1 MIDARLDYRGEGR
14 SEMSNEPALREQ
26 REYLAI
32 LSPLGK
38 AISGDEIRRFR
49 ERLIDRLQWCSSDE
63 REIIVNWLS
72 AHGLL

>member
-1 MIDARLDYRGEGR
+1 
-14 SEMSNEPALREQ
+14 MSNEPTLREQ
-26 REYLAI
+26 REYTAT

-38 AISGDEIRRFR
+38 AISGDEIRRTR

>member
-1 MIDARLDYRGEGR
+1 
-14 SEMSNEPALREQ
+14 MSNEHTAQERRQSTP
-26 REYLAI
+26 I

-38 AISGDEIRRFR
+38 AISDDEIRRTR
-49 ERLIDRLQWCSSDE
+49 DRLIDRLQWCASDE

>member
-1 MIDARLDYRGEGR
+1 
-14 SEMSNEPALREQ
+14 MSNEPTLREQ
-26 REYLAI
+26 REYPAI

-38 AISGDEIRRFR
+38 AISGDEIRRTC

>member
-1 MIDARLDYRGEGR
+1 
-14 SEMSNEPALREQ
+14 MSNEPTLREQ
-26 REYLAI
+26 REYPAI
-32 LSPLGK
+32 LSSLGK
-38 AISGDEIRRFR
+38 AISGDEIRRIR